1 MHPTDH
7 ISTALVYLL
16 DPSKISGALYHL
28 VATYSVMMG
37 SVTDWL
43 TVAIDLASPKSASLA
58 RQSESSSILEG
69 LRSLCMSSP
78 ECMYLMPFKTLHVG
92 SVTDRVRTFCVRF
105 P

>member
-1 MHPTDH
+1 
-7 ISTALVYLL
+7 
-16 DPSKISGALYHL
+16 
-28 VATYSVMMG
+28 
-37 SVTDWL
+37 
-43 TVAIDLASPKSASLA
+43 LA
-58 RQSESSSILEG
+58 RQSESSNILEG